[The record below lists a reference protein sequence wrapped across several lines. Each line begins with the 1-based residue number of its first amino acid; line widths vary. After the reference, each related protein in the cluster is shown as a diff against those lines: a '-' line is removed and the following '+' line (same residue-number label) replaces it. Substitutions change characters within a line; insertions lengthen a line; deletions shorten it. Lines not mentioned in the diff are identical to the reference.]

1 MAVYY
6 IPLVISEIILPPT
19 SVGAV
24 FYGGGVS
31 GEWKARLNKSMTIPD
46 MSYNS
51 LASSCLNHTI
61 IEDNTMIVL
70 SWHHHRTAL
79 SGFRAVSER
88 FQSTPGQR
96 TNHSPVL
103 FRLVDAFPCAISSVF
118 VTSEQNRG
126 GLLTR
131 GICPLITGARYGA
144 SSSSFDALLSCLY
157 RYSPAPRSAAS
168 LRHLLLVSRT
178 LAASFTL

>member
-1 MAVYY
+1 MPQPHHYRGQYHDSA
-6 IPLVISEIILPPT
+6 I
-19 SVGAV
+19 
-24 FYGGGVS
+24 
-31 GEWKARLNKSMTIPD
+31 
-46 MSYNS
+46 
-51 LASSCLNHTI
+51 LASPQNCSL
-61 IEDNTMIVL
+61 
-70 SWHHHRTAL
+70 RFQ
-79 SGFRAVSER
+79 SGFRALSER
-88 FQSTPGQR
+88 FQSGFRALLGSAPTTAQCC
-96 TNHSPVL
+96 